1 MRLDPLTVLAFM
13 FLIAYGGQI
22 LLALFGLK

>member
-13 FLIAYGGQI
+13 FLIAYAGQI
-22 LLALFGLK
+22 LIALLGLK